1 MQAFISGF
9 PQSPVEYLNSLFFLI
24 FFFFLLHSLFPFPPY
39 LRDRAGR
46 KKKKRE
52 GEENDGGW

>member
-9 PQSPVEYLNSLFFLI
+9 PQSPVEYLSALPFS

-39 LRDRAGR
+39 LRDSSEI
-46 KKKKRE
+46 KEKRE
-52 GEENDGGW
+52 EEENDRGW